1 MTQFQKLKSHLENDE
16 RVEQLREIEQ
26 KLVEHKFPP
35 QLVIE
40 TTSYCNYK
48 CIHCSHREMIRPQQ
62 HMDREV
68 YNKIVEEVGKKSP
81 NCEIWPTF
89 YGEAFILGDELW
101 DMLDYADKVG
111 CKNLVLKRN
120 KKINVDSFKN
130 ELYTK
135 NIPDPEILIRTGGT
149 KRLSNFLLWQLAYA
163 EIFFVDKLWPDFKED
178 DFNKIVNK
186 YYNIK
191 RNFGTI

>member
-26 KLVEHKFPP
+26 KLVEHNFPP

-111 CKNLVLKRN
+111 CKNLKHLI
-120 KKINVDSFKN
+120 KKGDRI
-130 ELYTK
+130 
-135 NIPDPEILIRTGGT
+135 
-149 KRLSNFLLWQLAYA
+149 
-163 EIFFVDKLWPDFKED
+163 IFF
-178 DFNKIVNK
+178 
-186 YYNIK
+186 NILYP
-191 RNFGTI
+191 